1 MTQLIDSTTAA
12 ALLGVSRQTLYSYV
26 SRGLLRAQVASD
38 GRGKRYRRDEV
49 ERLLRHAVQTRKP
62 RAAAGATLDF
72 GLPVLASALT
82 LIAEGQLW
90 YRGQNAIQLAATASL
105 EEVAALLWQC
115 EASVFVGPMAVP
127 AAANPVVPASLAP
140 LERALAV
147 FPALA
152 LQVSSLPVNA
162 DSAAQYARC
171 VFLLWA
177 MAAALLGCALSAGPI
192 HQQCAQVWGLDADGA
207 QLVRQ
212 ALVLCADHELNA
224 SSFTAR
230 CVASTGAQMH
240 AALLG
245 GLAALS
251 GPRHGMASERV
262 EGWLDTLSSATTIAE
277 LRQALAEQ
285 KSVPGFGHR
294 LYPFGDPRARCI
306 LAALPVEPMLMRLC
320 EQVEKQFGEYPNL
333 DFALVVLRR
342 SLGLPRHSASI
353 LFALGRTVGWLAHAL
368 EQRAQHKLI
377 RPRAHYVGEPIPV
390 ASEGRPAGRIV
401 RMGRDAD

>member
-1 MTQLIDSTTAA
+1 MTRLIDSVTAA

-26 SRGLLRAQVASD
+26 SRGLLRAQPAPE
-38 GRGKRYRRDEV
+38 GRGKRYRRAEV
-49 ERLLRHAVQTRKP
+49 ERLVRQSAQTRKP

-82 LIAEGQLW
+82 LIAGGQLW
-90 YRGQNAIQLAATASL
+90 YRGQNAIQLAAQASL
-105 EEVAALLWQC
+105 EDVACLLWQA
-115 EASVFVGPMAVP
+115 EATLFATPVENLLAELP
-127 AAANPVVPASLAP
+127 AALASLQP

-152 LQVSSLPVNA
+152 LQAPGLLANA
-162 DSAAQYARC
+162 ESADQQARC
-171 VFLLWA
+171 VFLLRA
-177 MAAALLGCALSAGPI
+177 MAAALLGRALSAAPI

-230 CVASTGAQMH
+230 CVASTGAQLH

-262 EGWLDTLSSATTIAE
+262 EDWLDELAPVASAAE
-277 LRQALAEQ
+277 LRQTLAQ
-285 KSVPGFGHR
+285 RKSLPGFGHR
-294 LYPFGDPRARCI
+294 LYPSGDPRARSI

-320 EQVEKQFGEYPNL
+320 EQIEKQFGEYPNL
-333 DFALVVLRR
+333 DFALVALRR
-342 SLGLPRHSASI
+342 SLGLPQHSASV

-368 EQRAQHKLI
+368 EQMTQRSLI
-377 RPRAHYVGEPIPV
+377 RPRAHYVGEKIP
-390 ASEGRPAGRIV
+390 APTEAQPAGRIV
-401 RMGRDAD
+401 RMGRG